1 MKHGITGID
10 HPVIVVRDLE
20 SARGAYERLGFIVPP
35 RGSHPEW
42 GTGNW
47 CIQFAHGYLE
57 LRGIVVPGKET
68 HGLGRFLEKREG
80 LMGVAFATVGAKVS
94 HNALAAAGLH
104 PRPVKPLTR
113 DFELPEG
120 SIPVSFELCFLDPAE
135 TPGLMSVVICEHL
148 TPERL
153 RRPEWLPH
161 PNGARGIRG
170 IIGVARRLAEIP
182 AGWRKLF
189 ERVTESDGEVRADFD
204 DGGFIAVI
212 EERIFVSRFPSVPP
226 PALSE
231 WPCLAVV
238 SLATQDVRST
248 ADYFASREVKHIAD
262 EWVIVPPDEACG
274 VALEFVNAR

>member
-10 HPVIVVRDLE
+10 HPVIAVRDLE
-20 SARGAYERLGFIVPP
+20 SAREAYERLGFIVPP
-35 RGSHPEW
+35 RGSHPQW

-47 CIQFAHGYLE
+47 CIQFAQGYLE
-57 LRGIVVPGKET
+57 LRGILVPGKET
-68 HGLGRFLEKREG
+68 HGLGRFLEKCEG
-80 LMGVAFATVGAKVS
+80 LMGVAFGTVGAKVT
-94 HNALAAAGLH
+94 HDALSAARLH

-120 SIPVSFELCFLDPAE
+120 TIPVSFELCFLDPAE

-153 RRPEWLPH
+153 RQPDWLPH

-170 IIGVARRLAEIP
+170 LIGVARQLNEI
-182 AGWRKLF
+182 ADSWRKLF
-189 ERVTESDGEVRADFD
+189 ERVTEARGEVRAEFD
-204 DGGFIAVI
+204 DGGFIAVL
-212 EERIFVSRFPSVPP
+212 EEQTFASRFASIRLPTS
-226 PALSE
+226 SE

-238 SLATQDVRST
+238 SLATQDLRAT
-248 ADYFASREVKHIAD
+248 ADYFTSRGVEHKVA
-262 EWVIVPPDEACG
+262 ERVIVPPDETCG